1 MIGRIAAVAF
11 GVLIAVALIIV
22 VQMIGHAIYPPP
34 TGISG
39 NDPDA
44 LAAMVAEAPAGALLF
59 VILSYVFGVFGG
71 GMLAALVARQT
82 PLMYA
87 SIVGAFVLA
96 GTIMNLYSITH
107 PLWFGVTSVVAII
120 ATVLLTG
127 RIAPMM
133 ISEKQG

>member
-1 MIGRIAAVAF
+1 MIGRITAVAF
-11 GVLIAVALIIV
+11 GVLIAAALVIV

-34 TGISG
+34 TGIGG

-44 LAAMVAEAPAGALLF
+44 LLAMVAEAPVGALLF
-59 VILSYVFGVFGG
+59 VILSYIFGAFGG
-71 GMLAALVARQT
+71 RMLAALVARQT
-82 PLMYA
+82 PFMYA

-96 GTIMNLYSITH
+96 GTIMNLNAISH
-107 PLWFGVTSVVAII
+107 PLWFVITPVMAIV

-133 ISEKQG
+133 ISEKQD